1 MKTWPWLLSKKPF
14 TTGVFQNMQF
24 LAALFHQLITKKAFV
39 VGALLAPGN
48 HPCLKFLCIIYED
61 ILVCTWHKVHMS
73 VPGRHQLMYYF
84 EKAAIGKVK
93 RSLKTADACLKSD
106 WSWIFPN
113 QGKWD
118 GGNCPAFIVFCVPFK
133 PTTCTYNQV
142 ICWFSLNKIS
152 ISGKATNS
160 WRNSS
165 CARVGCFRKNPDSC
179 GTGPRC

>member
-84 EKAAIGKVK
+84 EEAAIGKVK
-93 RSLKTADACLKSD
+93 RSLKTVADACLRND
-106 WSWIFPN
+106 CSWIFPN

-118 GGNCPAFIVFCVPFK
+118 EGIVLPSLYVVSHSIKQKLYKIFCCIACFLWQ
-133 PTTCTYNQV
+133 N
-142 ICWFSLNKIS
+142 I
-152 ISGKATNS
+152 
-160 WRNSS
+160 
-165 CARVGCFRKNPDSC
+165 CFR
-179 GTGPRC
+179 

>member
-1 MKTWPWLLSKKPF
+1 MATFKETLHYWGISKYAVSGRLISPAHYQEGICGWCSFSTWKIP
-14 TTGVFQNMQF
+14 Q
-24 LAALFHQLITKKAFV
+24 HQMWT
-39 VGALLAPGN
+39 
-48 HPCLKFLCIIYED
+48 Y

-73 VPGRHQLMYYF
+73 VPGRHQLLYYF
-84 EKAAIGKVK
+84 EEAAIGKVK
-93 RSLKTADACLKSD
+93 RSLKTVADACLRND
-106 WSWIFPN
+106 CSWIFPN
-113 QGKWD
+113 QDKWD